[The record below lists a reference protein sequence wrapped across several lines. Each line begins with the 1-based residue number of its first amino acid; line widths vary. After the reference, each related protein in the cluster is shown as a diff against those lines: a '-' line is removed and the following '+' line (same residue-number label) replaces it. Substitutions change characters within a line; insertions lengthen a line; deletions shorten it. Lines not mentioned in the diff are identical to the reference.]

1 MKASNF
7 LLIFWI
13 SFCLDFP
20 LFGLGPSSKGLRTN
34 LKLLT
39 NKIAWI
45 HWSLDVGP
53 WSKVTLSFTTCFS
66 ILYLECT
73 YIPLYHS
80 VFFFFFL
87 FFFSILQFVNFVH
100 FLSIFFWNSHYWNEF
115 SQFLQK
121 HFVAT
126 VQKFTKKNH
135 CSVQN
140 FFCFL
145 IWCHYKVEWDG
156 MIRSVGNILN
166 FVYVMKL
173 EKSLVR
179 VWFWIGKCML

>member
-7 LLIFWI
+7 LLIFGI
-13 SFCLDFP
+13 SFCLNMP

-34 LKLLT
+34 LKLLI

-45 HWSLDVGP
+45 HWSLDLGP
-53 WSKVTLSFTTCFS
+53 SSKVTLSFTTCFS
-66 ILYLECT
+66 IIYLECT
-73 YIPLYHS
+73 HIYLYTR
-80 VFFFFFL
+80 VFSFFL
-87 FFFSILQFVNFVH
+87 NFAVCKLCPLFP
-100 FLSIFFWNSHYWNEF
+100 FLSIFFSNSHYWNEF
-115 SQFLQK
+115 SQFLQN

-126 VQKFTKKNH
+126 VRKFTKRNH

-145 IWCHYKVEWDG
+145 IGCHYRVEWDG
-156 MIRSVGNILN
+156 MIRSVGNNLN

-173 EKSLVR
+173 EKNLVR